1 MRYRIKQFYWAITSN
16 LKEVDS
22 NIISKYLN
30 KEEEEA
36 FNKLKTSE
44 KHHCVRVCN
53 DAINMAKEE
62 NNNINEKKL
71 AKIALLHDVGKCGSP
86 LNVFEKSIMVLL
98 DRFTKGK
105 LRNYTHLKK
114 VDTYYNHPLKSAKI
128 LKKISSYDDEFLE
141 AIARHHEKSYTE
153 KNRYLEIIK
162 KCDNMN

>member
-1 MRYRIKQFYWAITSN
+1 M
-16 LKEVDS
+16 
-22 NIISKYLN
+22 
-30 KEEEEA
+30 
-36 FNKLKTSE
+36 KTSE

-53 DAINMAKEE
+53 DAINMARED
-62 NNNINEKKL
+62 NNINEKKL

-98 DRFTKGK
+98 DRFTKGR

-114 VDTYYNHPLKSAKI
+114 VDTYYNNPLKSAKI

-153 KNRYLEIIK
+153 KNKYLEIIK